1 MTVLIANVNKDIILE
16 LYPKAKFEPSSTN
29 TSTFKIGDKSFI
41 KLRQGVRDK
50 GINPYAL
57 MSW

>member
-41 KLRQGVRDK
+41 KLIQGVRDK